1 LVFSSISFLF
11 WFLPFTLALYH
22 LAPRQAR
29 NAVLLG
35 ASLVFYTWGAGA
47 AVLLLVVSV
56 LADFFCGAWAHRSRL
71 RGDVP
76 GIRLAIAGSVVTNL
90 LLLGYFKYANFAVAQ
105 INAAG
110 EALGLDVIAWES
122 VALPI
127 GISFFTFQSMTY
139 TFDVARGRV
148 EPTRSLFDFALY
160 VSLFPQL
167 IAGPIVRYL
176 DIADQIHQRDRRLED
191 LASGALRFSHGL
203 VKKVIVAD
211 SVGMIADA
219 VFAAPGDGL
228 SASLAW
234 LGVGAYTLQIY
245 FDFSGYSDMAIG
257 LGRMFGFRFPENFLR
272 PYSAISITD
281 FWRRWHVTLSRW
293 FRDYVYIPWG
303 GSQNGAAAT
312 YRNLIAVFLLCGL
325 WHGANWTFVV
335 WGAWHGLLLVL
346 ERISGQRGASS
357 APGIRRAL
365 TLLLVI
371 LGWVVFRADSMGHA
385 MQIYSAMLGMGS
397 GEAWP
402 AIATALTHRNLLV
415 AAIAS
420 SVVLLPGDFS
430 GPRLIESGGTRSP
443 RLARATLMLVLLPWA
458 LLLAA
463 AGTFSPFLYY
473 QF

>member
-22 LAPRQAR
+22 FAPRQAR
-29 NAVLLG
+29 NAILLG
-35 ASLVFYTWGAGA
+35 ASLAFYTWGGGA

-56 LADFFCGAWAHRSRL
+56 LADFVCGAWAHRSRL
-71 RGDVP
+71 RGNARGV
-76 GIRLAIAGSVVTNL
+76 RLAIAGSVVTNL

-105 INAAG
+105 FNAA
-110 EALGLDVIAWES
+110 ADTLGLGVIAWES

-148 EPTRSLFDFALY
+148 EPTRSLFHFALY
-160 VSLFPQL
+160 VTLFPQL

-176 DIADQIHQRDRRLED
+176 DIADQIHDRDRRLED
-191 LASGALRFSHGL
+191 LSSGVLRFSHGL

-272 PYSAISITD
+272 PYSATSITD

-303 GSQNGAAAT
+303 GSQKGAAAT
-312 YRNLIAVFLLCGL
+312 YRNLIVVFLLCGL

-346 ERISGQRGASS
+346 ERVSGQRNASL
-357 APGIRRAL
+357 APGVRRAL
-365 TLLLVI
+365 TLFLVI
-371 LGWVVFRADSMGHA
+371 LGWVVFRADSMDHA

-415 AAIAS
+415 AVIAS

-430 GPRLIESGGTRSP
+430 GPRLIETGCVRSP
-443 RLARATLMLVLLPWA
+443 RLARAALMFVLLPWA

-463 AGTFSPFLYY
+463 AGTYSPFLYY